1 MFQMPLQKQPK
12 SLFSSSFKFATT
24 NVNALCERAERRLP
38 GVHLRQLRKFFNLQI
53 YIIVHILTFN
63 ISSAPSLA
71 KLIIEILIE
80 EDRFTMKNA
89 FQLISQKTTELDL
102 SKLGFPYV
110 QMAEDY
116 LSSSSILSLEVICF
130 FPIFKKGLN

>member
-1 MFQMPLQKQPK
+1 
-12 SLFSSSFKFATT
+12 
-24 NVNALCERAERRLP
+24 
-38 GVHLRQLRKFFNLQI
+38 
-53 YIIVHILTFN
+53 
-63 ISSAPSLA
+63 
-71 KLIIEILIE
+71 
-80 EDRFTMKNA
+80 MKNA